1 MASKYN
7 QRMQKNKKILVLS
20 SADTPGN
27 KELNQQFVS
36 RIQALAGDDYE
47 IVWAMHADLA
57 IQMGDDWQVRLF
69 PDNELIDEYDL
80 VYFKSYYRYSEIA
93 VSVVEYLQ
101 HKNILF
107 MCQELESYISFS
119 KLSQYAKLTRAGLRI
134 PKSLFVAKKHL
145 GVSFDLLVSTL
156 GSPFVLKAIDAKG
169 GDLNFL
175 IDTQQKFDQS
185 LEQSQG
191 VELIA
196 QAFVANQGDMRILI
210 LGNQIKLVI
219 HRKRLDDS
227 THLNNTSQGAAA
239 TELDP
244 SELSEETR
252 GMALKAAQILKRE
265 IAGVDIML
273 EEGTNLPFVLEIN
286 ASPQVASG
294 ALTDRKI
301 ELYHQLFMD
310 QLEKKT

>member
-1 MASKYN
+1 MAK
-7 QRMQKNKKILVLS
+7 RILVLS

-27 KELNQQFVS
+27 KELNQKFVAQ
-36 RIQALAGDDYE
+36 IQALAGSDYE
-47 IVWAMHADLA
+47 ISWRMHADIA

-69 PDNELIDEYDL
+69 PNNELIDDFDL

-101 HKNILF
+101 HKSIPF

-119 KLSQYAKLTRAGLRI
+119 KLSQYAKLARAGLRI
-134 PKSLFVAKKHL
+134 PKTLFIAKKHL
-145 GVSFDLLVSTL
+145 GISFDLLVTTL
-156 GSPFVLKAIDAKG
+156 GSPFVLKAIDGKG

-175 IDTQQKFDQS
+175 IDSQQKFDQS

-191 VELIA
+191 AELIA

-219 HRKRLDDS
+219 YRQRQDDS

-239 TELDP
+239 AELDI
-244 SELSEETR
+244 SELSEEVR
-252 GMALKAAQILKRE
+252 EMALKAASVMKRE

-273 EEGTNLPFVLEIN
+273 EDGTSLPYILEIN

-294 ALTDRKI
+294 ALTDRKV
-301 ELYHQLFMD
+301 ELYHQFFLD
-310 QLEKKT
+310 KLEKNS